1 MGRSRMS
8 NRLVILALA
17 WLVPMVFL
25 GCRPTEKN
33 YEGGSP
39 DNHSRPVLN
48 ASVWRT
54 DISTLEVCVQNWD
67 SEAVYLLCSPFGFPR
82 VSVGADGK
90 AIVEM
95 KGAETMDGA
104 CLRELVANPSGPDT
118 KGAGAWSTHS
128 ASIRLEKPLPDS
140 FEWALE
146 VMALRASDFGNPRT
160 PEELWKRFCDN
171 QIRFEGRRSRNQS
184 K

>member
-1 MGRSRMS
+1 MKKHFVVFA
-8 NRLVILALA
+8 LV
-17 WLVPMVFL
+17 WLVPLAFS
-25 GCRPTEKN
+25 GCRPTEISS
-33 YEGGSP
+33 ECRSP
-39 DNHSRPVLN
+39 DNPSLPLLN
-48 ASVWRT
+48 ASVYRT

-171 QIRFEGRRSRNQS
+171 QIRFEGGRARNQS